1 MTRLMYDSV
10 TAGDIPNDAT
20 MVAGYVDGHYRN
32 IDTIRKRFP
41 HALVVGIAVDART
54 NDGIV
59 LDVEQG
65 DATPTESVAWV
76 VKRRHAGKDPS
87 VYCSVSEWNAVRA
100 AFHDAGVEQPHY
112 WVAHYD
118 GVASVPKGAVAKQF
132 KPGSAAHHYDISVVS
147 TYWPGVDPHPS
158 GRKDAYVVVKK
169 GDTLSGIAASN
180 HLTLTQIEKLNPQI
194 KHPDWIYPGQHVY
207 V

>member
-10 TAGDIPNDAT
+10 TAGDIPSDAT

-32 IDTIRKRFP
+32 VDAMRKRFP
-41 HALVVGIAVDART
+41 HAVVVGIAVDHRT

-65 DATPTESVAWV
+65 DASPTESVQWV
-76 VKRRHAGKDPS
+76 VMRRHAGKDPS

-100 AFHDAGVEQPHY
+100 AFHAAGVTEPHY

-132 KPGSAAHHYDISVVS
+132 KSGSAGHHYDTSVVS

-158 GRKDAYVVVKK
+158 GQTQYVVVKK
-169 GDTLSGIAASN
+169 GDTLSGIAVK
-180 HLTLTQIEKLNPQI
+180 HGLTLAQIEKKNPQI
-194 KHPDWIYPGQHVY
+194 KHPDLIYPGQHVY